1 MKWVEDGQ
9 RGEEDE
15 RSRNVFLARRNVS
28 GGGVLSVGDEHKV
41 V

>member
-1 MKWVEDGQ
+1 M
-9 RGEEDE
+9 RGA
-15 RSRNVFLARRNVS
+15 RMFFLARRNVS